1 MSDYFIT
8 EVSASDSNANE
19 QIVTLLEAER
29 IHKDKNLDYTCAMF
43 DEDMQVIATGSCFSN
58 TLRCLAVNS
67 AHQGEGLMNQILTHL
82 ISVQF
87 SRGNTHLFLYTKCN
101 SAPFFANLGFYEIA
115 NIKNQIVF
123 MENKRNG
130 FSSYLKNLE
139 QTSTIQNTKLLET
152 TISKN
157 NLLVKEKTT
166 ELSTTVSES
175 VPKEKCILLTEGKNT
190 EPTDA
195 LSKVS
200 KTKTLTASNTTNLQ
214 KTIGSVKTA
223 ALVINANPFTLGHQ
237 YLVEKAS
244 RENDILHLF
253 IVEEDASL
261 IPFSIRKKLVLEGT
275 SHLPNIIY
283 HDSGPYI
290 ISNATFPGYFQKDDR
305 AVMESHAE
313 LDLAV
318 FVKIAE
324 TLHITKRYIG
334 EEPFSETTGIYNKV
348 MAEKLPKNGID
359 CIIVPREQYTC
370 TENEKKNGTKN
381 ISSHSFPISASTVR
395 QALKEG
401 NFTLLKQLVPKTT
414 LQYFESKEAIPV
426 IKKIQTAKDVIHH

>member
-8 EVSASDSNANE
+8 EVSTSDFDTNE
-19 QIVTLLEAER
+19 QIVTLLEAEG

-58 TLRCLAVNS
+58 TLRCLAVSS

-87 SRGNTHLFLYTKCN
+87 SRGNTHLFLYTKCS
-101 SAPFFANLGFYEIA
+101 SAPFFADLGFYEIA

-130 FSSYLKNLE
+130 FSSYLEKLE
-139 QTSTIQNTKLLET
+139 QASAEQLTTLE
-152 TISKN
+152 
-157 NLLVKEKTT
+157 E
-166 ELSTTVSES
+166 TV
-175 VPKEKCILLTEGKNT
+175 T
-190 EPTDA
+190 EP
-195 LSKVS
+195 
-200 KTKTLTASNTTNLQ
+200 NTTNLQ
-214 KTIGSVKTA
+214 KTIGSIKIA

-318 FVKIAE
+318 FIKIAE
-324 TLHITKRYIG
+324 RLHITKRYIG

-348 MAEKLPKNGID
+348 MAEKLPENGID
-359 CIIVPREQYTC
+359 CIIVPRKQYTD
-370 TENEKKNGTKN
+370 TENETKN
-381 ISSHSFPISASTVR
+381 SQPHPLPISASTVR
-395 QALKEG
+395 QTIKEG
-401 NFTLLKQLVPKTT
+401 NFTLLKQLVPETT
-414 LQYFESKEAIPV
+414 LRYFESEEAIPV
-426 IKKIQTAKDVIHH
+426 IKKIQEAKDVIHH

>member
-8 EVSASDSNANE
+8 EVSTSDSDTNE
-19 QIVTLLEAER
+19 QIVTLLEAEG

-58 TLRCLAVNS
+58 TLRCLAVSS

-87 SRGNTHLFLYTKCN
+87 SRGNTHLFLYTKCS
-101 SAPFFANLGFYEIA
+101 SAPFFADLGFYEIA

-130 FSSYLKNLE
+130 FSSYLEKLE
-139 QTSTIQNTKLLET
+139 QESAMQNAKLLET
-152 TISKN
+152 IISKD

-166 ELSTTVSES
+166 KLSTFVSEG
-175 VPKEKCILLTEGKNT
+175 KCTLLAEEKNT
-190 EPTDA
+190 ESADA

-200 KTKTLTASNTTNLQ
+200 KPNTLTESSAANLQ
-214 KTIGSVKTA
+214 KTPGSVKTA

-237 YLVEKAS
+237 YLVEKAA
-244 RENDILHLF
+244 RKNDILHLF

-261 IPFSIRKKLVLEGT
+261 IPFSIRKRLVLEGT

-290 ISNATFPGYFQKDDR
+290 ISKATFPGYFQKDEQ

-318 FVKIAE
+318 FIKIAE

-348 MAEKLPKNGID
+348 MAEKLPENGID
-359 CIIVPREQYTC
+359 CIIVPRKQYIDTV
-370 TENEKKNGTKN
+370 NKRKNDTKDMP
-381 ISSHSFPISASTVR
+381 SHSFPISASTVR
-395 QALKEG
+395 QAIKEE
-401 NFTLLKQLVPKTT
+401 NFTLLKQLVPETT
-414 LQYFESKEAIPV
+414 LQYFESEESIPV
-426 IKKIQTAKDVIHH
+426 IKKIQATKDVIHH

>member
-8 EVSASDSNANE
+8 EVSTSDSDTNE
-19 QIVTLLEAER
+19 QIVTLLEAEG

-58 TLRCLAVNS
+58 TLRCLAVS
-67 AHQGEGLMNQILTHL
+67 SIHQGEGLMNQILTHL

-87 SRGNTHLFLYTKCN
+87 SRGNTHLFLYTKCS
-101 SAPFFANLGFYEIA
+101 SAPFFADLGFYEIA

-130 FSSYLKNLE
+130 FSSYLKKLE
-139 QTSTIQNTKLLET
+139 QDSAMQITTLEET
-152 TISKN
+152 TNYKN
-157 NLLVKEKTT
+157 NLSTEENAQRLSTFVPESKYTLLKKEKTT
-166 ELSTTVSES
+166 EA
-175 VPKEKCILLTEGKNT
+175 I
-190 EPTDA
+190 DA

-200 KTKTLTASNTTNLQ
+200 KTKTLTEANATNLQ
-214 KTIGSVKTA
+214 KTLDSVKIA

-318 FVKIAE
+318 FIKIAE
-324 TLHITKRYIG
+324 ALHITKRYIG

-348 MAEKLPKNGID
+348 MTEKLPENGID
-359 CIIVPREQYTC
+359 CIIVPRAC
-370 TENEKKNGTKN
+370 LKN
-381 ISSHSFPISASTVR
+381 HSCNLPISASTVR
-395 QALKEG
+395 QAIKEG
-401 NFTLLKQLVPKTT
+401 NFTLLKQLVPETT
-414 LQYFESKEAIPV
+414 LRYFESEEAIPV
-426 IKKIQTAKDVIHH
+426 IKKIQETKDVIHH